1 MTALFDGGN
10 ATEHAEAA
18 ADAVRAINHITSWP
32 AALGDPAE
40 AYTVLGHLAAVAAML
55 PQAFVQ
61 ISRQVTAWHDAGL
74 IGIDP
79 GTRYH
84 DSPTKPSPTSTPPS
98 PSPPTP
104 QVPSTARS
112 RTPPTSWPTPTTS
125 TRTATPTSSAG
136 WVPDARR
143 RRPDRADPIAGAAPA
158 APLG

>member
-1 MTALFDGGN
+1 MTAVFDGRS

-18 ADAVRAINHITSWP
+18 TDAVRAINHITSWP
-32 AALGDPAE
+32 AGLDDPSE

-84 DSPTKPSPTSTPPS
+84 GFTGEAVADLHAALTVAADAACALYGALTH
-98 PSPPTP
+98 
-104 QVPSTARS
+104 
-112 RTPPTSWPTPTTS
+112 
-125 TRTATPTSSAG
+125 ATNVLAHAHHL
-136 WVPDARR
+136 D
-143 RRPDRADPIAGAAPA
+143 PDRDTDADRERGVGA
-158 APLG
+158 